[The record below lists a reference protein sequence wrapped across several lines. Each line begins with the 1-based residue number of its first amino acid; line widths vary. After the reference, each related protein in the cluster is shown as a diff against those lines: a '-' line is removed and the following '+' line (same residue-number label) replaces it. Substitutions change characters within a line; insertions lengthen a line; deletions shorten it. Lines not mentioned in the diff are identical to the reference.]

1 MGGGY
6 RLAVRV
12 VRQIEIAVEAPTLE
26 EAVRL
31 AWRYYEGGNLPLE
44 SEAAVRAVEVVPLER
59 MEPLAEPP
67 THRTVNLMTGDVEY
81 RTLTPPP
88 PPPPPAEAS
97 AEAEAPAKKARRTAS
112 SRKNKQH

>member
-6 RLAVRV
+6 KLAVRV

-44 SEAAVRAVEVVPLER
+44 SETAVRAVEVVPLER
-59 MEPLAEPP
+59 MESEAQPP

-81 RTLTPPP
+81 RTLTPAPAPP
-88 PPPPPAEAS
+88 QPAEAS
-97 AEAEAPAKKARRTAS
+97 AEAEAPAKRTRRKA
-112 SRKNKQH
+112 SRKK